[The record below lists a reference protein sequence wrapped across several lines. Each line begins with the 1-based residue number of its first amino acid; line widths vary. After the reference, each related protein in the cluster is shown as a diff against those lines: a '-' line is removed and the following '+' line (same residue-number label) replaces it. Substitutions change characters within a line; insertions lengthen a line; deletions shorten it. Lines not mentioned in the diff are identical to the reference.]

1 MDGVACPPGSFL
13 AWSNTAFRSTGSIV
27 GLMVSSNKVYT
38 KGDLPRCSCQCPHP
52 CGEPL
57 LTHIST
63 GDPPTLAGSFDLIS
77 CGFTAPF
84 VWVLVHAKFCLCSLR
99 LESLFAPVVW
109 KSYNQIPL
117 VFKVRFPRNSQ
128 SFCQIPRLG
137 SLMWSSE
144 PSQQ

>member
-1 MDGVACPPGSFL
+1 MGLYAPPPRDFFGLKQHSLQVYRLYGWVNGKLQGGLHQGGSSQSAAANVPIPVAS
-13 AWSNTAFRSTGSIV
+13 
-27 GLMVSSNKVYT
+27 
-38 KGDLPRCSCQCPHP
+38 P
-52 CGEPL
+52 CW
-57 LTHIST
+57 HIST

-77 CGFTAPF
+77 CGYTAPF
-84 VWVLVHAKFCLCSLR
+84 VWVLVHEKFCLCSLR

-117 VFKVRFPRNSQ
+117 VFKVRFPGDSQ
-128 SFCQIPRLG
+128 SLCQIPRLG